1 MATVVTPEE
10 EEHAASVLAALSGI
24 ERPSRGDGRIHNINI
39 SSSDGRRIN
48 INASP
53 SGGRPRMFVNR
64 NNTGTQTGNNGGR
77 HQMPMMGP
85 GGPML
90 PPLEPQPVPNQT
102 ASDAVDGKKE
112 DGDPK
117 DMKKYECGICFGK
130 FMYSLL
136 TYPLIVC
143 VIERYKVL
151 INVFAYNSTLK
162 RILGLSCRMWLC
174 VMSSTLLWSV
184 PEKSTNP

>member
-1 MATVVTPEE
+1 MATDVTPEE
-10 EEHAASVLAALSGI
+10 EEHAASVLAALVGA
-24 ERPSRGDGRIHNINI
+24 ERINISSPGDGRIHNINI

-77 HQMPMMGP
+77 QQMPMMGP

-130 FMYSLL
+130 LIPYL
-136 TYPLIVC
+136 TYPLILC
-143 VIERYKVL
+143 MIER
-151 INVFAYNSTLK
+151 
-162 RILGLSCRMWLC
+162 
-174 VMSSTLLWSV
+174 
-184 PEKSTNP
+184 